1 MKHILDR
8 TSFAELRGLF
18 ERAQKAK
25 EYARHNPPMEKRTT
39 RFICRLVR
47 YARNEYK
54 YPLAE
59 YGFRRTA
66 SVLALSV
73 RRKENNGIICEL

>member
-25 EYARHNPPMEKRTT
+25 EYARHNPPRV
-39 RFICRLVR
+39 FGGSD
-47 YARNEYK
+47 
-54 YPLAE
+54 P
-59 YGFRRTA
+59 
-66 SVLALSV
+66 
-73 RRKENNGIICEL
+73 NGGVAVVW